1 MCERKRT
8 LDRLLKSISLLLHPH
23 RQNAASRA
31 HTDPCTSTMTPE
43 NSLLLKRKGCLPGST
58 FRDVLPDAAPDLPS
72 SGMILTTVCSF
83 FAPLFPWWC
92 ITPFQH
98 PPGFTGAFPLE
109 FSPFP
114 LSSSLSF
121 VLRPVF
127 LSHSAGVLHS
137 HSLSLCMCNMTNRIW
152 PKLSNFIMI
161 FY

>member
-8 LDRLLKSISLLLHPH
+8 LDRLLRSISLLLHPH

-58 FRDVLPDAAPDLPS
+58 FRDVLPDVSDLPG

-92 ITPFQH
+92 ITPFS
-98 PPGFTGAFPLE
+98 A
-109 FSPFP
+109 SPWLHWSIPFGVLP
-114 LSSSLSF
+114 FSSLIILNFCFNACFSF
-121 VLRPVF
+121 SF
-127 LSHSAGVLHS
+127 CWDLHS
-137 HSLSLCMCNMTNRIW
+137 HSLSLCMCNMTNRI
-152 PKLSNFIMI
+152 
-161 FY
+161 